1 MGFGNVHI
9 NFETPAGY
17 LLGFR
22 DYLNFLAGAAI
33 GTQVGPV
40 AYVGNYG
47 GVREPD
53 VDDDGHDSLSS
64 GSQMTSTKMAFL
76 ASIVIIVGPDGE
88 S

>member
-1 MGFGNVHI
+1 MHV

-17 LLGFR
+17 LQGFR

-47 GVREPD
+47 GVSRNPTL
-53 VDDDGHDSLSS
+53 DDDDDSPSS
-64 GSQMTSTKMAFL
+64 A
-76 ASIVIIVGPDGE
+76 
-88 S
+88 